1 MLIEKG
7 PLPIDLCLLRK
18 VYRLFLHRQQQYTIK
33 YNIECWKVY
42 WSVREDTDIGYPAVA
57 YPGFCQEGGIFENF
71 KKAFPARSKIFFN
84 IGKTQKREGHDPMSP
99 LPLNTPV
106 LPGYPCRLALTDRIT
121 GVVTLSLA
129 REVQSCGI
137 VNRHDSTCCH
147 LSRLCRKITTDLLL
161 GYTLAKAS
169 IWDR

>member
-1 MLIEKG
+1 MRKG
-7 PLPIDLCLLRK
+7 H
-18 VYRLFLHRQQQYTIK
+18 YRLIYAYWERSTDCFCTDNN
-33 YNIECWKVY
+33 NIQLSITLSAERCTDQ
-42 WSVREDTDIGYPAVA
+42 SDIGYPAVA
-57 YPGFCQEGGIFENF
+57 YLGFCQEGGIFENF

-129 REVQSCGI
+129 REIQSCRI
-137 VNRHDSTCCH
+137 VDRHDSTCCH